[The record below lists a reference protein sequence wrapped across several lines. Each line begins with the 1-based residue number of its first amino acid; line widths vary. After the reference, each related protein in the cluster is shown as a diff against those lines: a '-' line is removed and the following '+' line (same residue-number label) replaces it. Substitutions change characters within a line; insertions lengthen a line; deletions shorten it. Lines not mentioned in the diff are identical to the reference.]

1 MATAAPAMPTATA
14 GSSSP
19 AKIPF
24 RFHPRVFAALGAD
37 LVTNDVV
44 AVMELV
50 KNSYDAGAHRVTV
63 RFGGGSPIPEYLEI
77 EDDGCGMSRETV
89 EDVWCVVA
97 TPYKAR
103 NPVIGV
109 SGRRRV
115 SGEKGLGRLSAA
127 RLGDEFRMRTRA
139 PGESCLEVR
148 VSWPSLAKT
157 DDSARGSVELR
168 PREDGLQGSG
178 TRIRVS
184 DLKQEWTA
192 ERIEDLRANLS
203 RLVPPFADAGE
214 FHLFLS
220 PPGAGDAEAI
230 RIEPDEFLARPKYR
244 IAGSV
249 NADGAIAASYRFA
262 PLAEDGAP
270 RECAINLSRLQVLN
284 GNDASRAPAA
294 AADSPRCGPF
304 DFEIRAWDL
313 DRDGAGEIAHR
324 FELKRSAIRN
334 AIRAHRGISVY
345 RDGVLVL
352 PKSDA
357 ARDWL
362 GLDRRRLGRIGTRLS
377 TNQIV
382 GFVSISSR
390 SNPEI
395 RDTSDRERL
404 TDGPALSDFRRLLEE
419 IVKALEAQRDRD
431 RPNPQRGKAMTSLFA
446 DLSPET
452 MLERARTAAR
462 EGAGAKAVLPV
473 VEGYAEQAEESLAAI
488 RDRFVRYS
496 QLATVGTIA
505 QLLVHE
511 IRNRTTSI
519 GRFLTSM
526 KEHLDREPDPRLETE
541 RDRADHAAMAL
552 ETLSD
557 GLSPLASRSYRRA
570 QRTAV
575 VEECIHR
582 CLDLERGRIRR
593 FEVQCSVPDSR
604 TAVAVDPGE
613 LDTVLLNLI
622 TNALYWLSGVD
633 DRPREI
639 GFVVESHGPTGRV
652 TVRVED
658 SGPGI
663 AAEDEDEV
671 FLPGVT
677 TRPGGIGMGLTVARE
692 VVAAYDGKMSVEPG
706 NRGAR
711 FTFDLPVRV
720 GGVDE
725 GR

>member
-1 MATAAPAMPTATA
+1 MTMATSAPAMPATTARA
-14 GSSSP
+14 SSP
-19 AKIPF
+19 TKIPF

-50 KNSYDAGAHRVTV
+50 KNSYDAGARKVTV
-63 RFGGGSPIPEYLEI
+63 RFGGGSPIPKYLEI

-89 EDVWCVVA
+89 EGVWCVVA

-103 NPVIGV
+103 NPMVGGV

-127 RLGDEFRMRTRA
+127 RLGDEFRMWTRA
-139 PGESCLEVR
+139 PGEPCLEVR
-148 VSWPSLAKT
+148 VSWPFLAEM
-157 DDSARGSVELR
+157 DDSARDAVEVR
-168 PREDGLQGSG
+168 PCEDGLREPG

-184 DLKQEWTA
+184 GLKEVWTA
-192 ERIEDLRANLS
+192 DRIADLSANLS

-220 PPGAGDAEAI
+220 PPGAGDAEAL
-230 RIEPDEFLARPKYR
+230 RIEPDEFLSRPKYG
-244 IAGSV
+244 IEGSV
-249 NADGAIAASYRFA
+249 DSDGGIAASYRFA

-270 RECAINLSRLQVLN
+270 RECEINLSWLQVLN
-284 GNDASRAPAA
+284 GNDASRSRAA
-294 AADSPRCGPF
+294 APDSSRCGPF
-304 DFEIRAWDL
+304 DFEVRAWDL
-313 DRDGAGEIAHR
+313 DRDSTGEIAHR

-334 AIRAHRGISVY
+334 GIRAHRGISVY

-362 GLDRRRLGRIGTRLS
+362 GLDLRRLGRVGTRLS

-382 GFVSISSR
+382 GRVSISSR
-390 SNPEI
+390 RNPGI

-404 TDGPALSDFRRLLEE
+404 TAGPALSDFTRLVEE

-431 RPNPQRGKAMTSLFA
+431 RPDPHRGKAMTSLFA

-452 MLERARTAAR
+452 MLERVRTSAR
-462 EGAGAKAVLPV
+462 EGASADSVLPV
-473 VEGYAEQAEESLAAI
+473 VEGYAKEAEERLETI
-488 RDRFVRYS
+488 RRRFVHYS

-505 QLLVHE
+505 QMLVHE

-519 GRFLTSM
+519 GRFVISM
-526 KEHLDREPDPRLETE
+526 RKHFDREPNRRLQTE
-541 RDRADHAAMAL
+541 RDRADHAVMAL
-552 ETLSD
+552 ESLSD
-557 GLSPLASRSYRRA
+557 GLSPLASRSYRRGG
-570 QRTAV
+570 RMAV
-575 VEECIHR
+575 VEESIHR
-582 CLDLERGRIRR
+582 CLDLERARIRR
-593 FEVQCSVPDSR
+593 FEVQCRVPDSR
-604 TAVAVDPGE
+604 TEVAVDPGE

-622 TNALYWLSGVD
+622 TNALYWLSGIE

-639 GFVVESHGPTGRV
+639 VFVVESNRPAGRV
-652 TVRVED
+652 RVRVED

-663 AAEDEDEV
+663 AVEDEEEV

-706 NRGAR
+706 NEGAR
-711 FTFDLPVRV
+711 FAFDLPMRK
-720 GGVDE
+720 E
-725 GR
+725 A

>member
-1 MATAAPAMPTATA
+1 MPAATARA
-14 GSSSP
+14 SSP
-19 AKIPF
+19 ARIPF

-50 KNSYDAGAHRVTV
+50 KNSYDAGARTVTV

-103 NPVIGV
+103 NPMVAGV
-109 SGRRRV
+109 SGQRRV

-127 RLGDEFRMRTRA
+127 RLGDEFRMWTRA
-139 PGESCLEVR
+139 PGEPCLEVL
-148 VSWPSLAKT
+148 VSWPSLAEM
-157 DDSARGSVELR
+157 DDSARDAVELR
-168 PREDGLQGSG
+168 PCEDGLREPG

-184 DLKQEWTA
+184 GLKQGWSA
-192 ERIEDLRANLS
+192 DRIADLRANLS

-214 FHLFLS
+214 FRLFLS
-220 PPGAGDAEAI
+220 PPGAGDAEAL
-230 RIEPDEFLARPKYR
+230 RIEPDEFLSRPKYR
-244 IAGSV
+244 IEGSV
-249 NADGAIAASYRFA
+249 DSEGGIAASYRFA
-262 PLAEDGAP
+262 PLAEEGTP
-270 RECAINLSRLQVLN
+270 RECAINLSWLQVLN
-284 GNDASRAPAA
+284 GTDASRARAA

-334 AIRAHRGISVY
+334 AIRAHKGISVY

-362 GLDRRRLGRIGTRLS
+362 GLDLRRLGRVGTRLS

-382 GFVSISSR
+382 GRVSISSLR
-390 SNPEI
+390 NPEI

-404 TDGPALSDFRRLLEE
+404 IAGPALSDFRRLVEE

-431 RPNPQRGKAMTSLFA
+431 RPNPHRGKAMTSLFA

-452 MLERARTAAR
+452 MLERVRTAAR
-462 EGAGAKAVLPV
+462 EGAGADAVLPV
-473 VEGYAEQAEESLAAI
+473 VEGYAGQVEQSLETI
-488 RDRFVRYS
+488 RRRFVHYS

-505 QLLVHE
+505 QMLVHE

-519 GRFLTSM
+519 GRFVISM
-526 KEHLDREPDPRLETE
+526 KKHFDREPNRRLQTE
-541 RDRADHAAMAL
+541 RDRADHAVMAL
-552 ETLSD
+552 ESLSD
-557 GLSPLASRSYRRA
+557 GLSPLASRSYRRGW
-570 QRTAV
+570 RTAV
-575 VEECIHR
+575 VEESIHR
-582 CLDLERGRIRR
+582 CLDLERARIRR
-593 FEVQCSVPDSR
+593 FEVQCRVPDSR
-604 TAVAVDPGE
+604 TEVAVDPGE
-613 LDTVLLNLI
+613 LDTVLLNLT
-622 TNALYWLSGVD
+622 TNALYWLSGIE

-639 GFVVESHGPTGRV
+639 VFAIESNGPSGRV
-652 TVRVED
+652 EVRVED

-663 AAEDEDEV
+663 AVGDEDEV

-692 VVAAYDGKMSVEPG
+692 VVAAYDGKMSVETG

-711 FTFDLPVRV
+711 FFFDLPAGHRR
-720 GGVDE
+720 GSGQ
-725 GR
+725 

>member
-1 MATAAPAMPTATA
+1 MPAATARA
-14 GSSSP
+14 SSP
-19 AKIPF
+19 ARIPF

-50 KNSYDAGAHRVTV
+50 KNSYDAGARRVIV

-77 EDDGCGMSRETV
+77 EDDGCGMSRDTV
-89 EDVWCVVA
+89 AGVWCVVA
-97 TPYKAR
+97 TPYKVR
-103 NPVIGV
+103 NPMVGGV

-127 RLGDEFRMRTRA
+127 RLGDEFRMWTRA
-139 PGESCLEVR
+139 PGEPCIEAH

-157 DDSARGSVELR
+157 DDSARGAVELT
-168 PREDGLQGSG
+168 PREDGLRGPG

-184 DLKQEWTA
+184 GLKQEWTSD
-192 ERIEDLRANLS
+192 RIADLRANLS
-203 RLVPPFADAGE
+203 RLVPPFAGAAE
-214 FHLFLS
+214 FDLFLS
-220 PPGAGDAEAI
+220 PPGAGDGGAI
-230 RIEPDEFLARPKYR
+230 RIEPDEFLNRPKYG
-244 IAGSV
+244 IEGSV
-249 NADGAIAASYRFA
+249 GSDGAIAASYRFA
-262 PLAEDGAP
+262 PLGEDGAP
-270 RECAINLSRLQVLN
+270 RECAINLGWPQVMG
-284 GNDASRAPAA
+284 GNDASGARAV
-294 AADSPRCGPF
+294 ADSPRCGPF

-313 DRDGAGEIAHR
+313 DRDGTGEIAHR

-334 AIRAHRGISVY
+334 AIRAHKGISVY

-362 GLDRRRLGRIGTRLS
+362 GLDLRRLGRVGTRLS

-382 GFVSISSR
+382 GRVSISSLR
-390 SNPEI
+390 NPEI

-404 TDGPALSDFRRLLEE
+404 IAGPALSDFRRLVEE

-431 RPNPQRGKAMTSLFA
+431 RPNPHRGKAMTSLFA

-452 MLERARTAAR
+452 MLERVRTAAR
-462 EGAGAKAVLPV
+462 EGAGADAVLPV
-473 VEGYAEQAEESLAAI
+473 VEGYAGQVEQSLETI
-488 RDRFVRYS
+488 RRRFVHYS

-505 QLLVHE
+505 QMLVHE

-519 GRFLTSM
+519 GRFVISM
-526 KEHLDREPDPRLETE
+526 KKHFDREPNRRLQTE
-541 RDRADHAAMAL
+541 RDRADHAVMAL
-552 ETLSD
+552 ESLSD
-557 GLSPLASRSYRRA
+557 GLSPLASRSYRRGW
-570 QRTAV
+570 RTAV
-575 VEECIHR
+575 VEESIRR
-582 CLDLERGRIRR
+582 CLDLERARIRR
-593 FEVQCSVPDSR
+593 FEVQCRVPDSR
-604 TAVAVDPGE
+604 TEVAVDPGE
-613 LDTVLLNLI
+613 LDTVLLNLT
-622 TNALYWLSGVD
+622 TNALYWLSGIE

-639 GFVVESHGPTGRV
+639 VFAVESDSATGRV
-652 TVRVED
+652 EVRVED

-663 AAEDEDEV
+663 AVGDEDEV

-692 VVAAYDGKMSVEPG
+692 VVAAYDGKMSVEVG

-711 FTFDLPVRV
+711 FFFDLPAGHRR
-720 GGVDE
+720 GSGQ
-725 GR
+725 